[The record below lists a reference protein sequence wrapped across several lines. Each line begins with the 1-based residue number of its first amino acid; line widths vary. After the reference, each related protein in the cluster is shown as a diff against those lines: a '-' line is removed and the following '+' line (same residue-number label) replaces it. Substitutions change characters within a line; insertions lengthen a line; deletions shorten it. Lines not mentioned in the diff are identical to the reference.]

1 MPFAPEDHS
10 ELGIFQLRYSIVPRV
25 GAVIHEGQA
34 YRLERRCR
42 PHFYHV
48 FRVGRQE
55 ARQAGLYV
63 GFALAWWMGRWLDR
77 GPFWSQHAVLVT
89 TMAISACL
97 TMPAFSPLLCCA
109 VSIPERPVPR
119 LGGAQ
124 QP

>member
-1 MPFAPEDHS
+1 MRFLPGPQVYGVEVEMPFAPEDHS

-55 ARQAGLYV
+55 ARQAGRLV
-63 GFALAWWMGRWLDR
+63 RWVCTCVVD
-77 GPFWSQHAVLVT
+77 G
-89 TMAISACL
+89 
-97 TMPAFSPLLCCA
+97 
-109 VSIPERPVPR
+109 
-119 LGGAQ
+119 
-124 QP
+124 